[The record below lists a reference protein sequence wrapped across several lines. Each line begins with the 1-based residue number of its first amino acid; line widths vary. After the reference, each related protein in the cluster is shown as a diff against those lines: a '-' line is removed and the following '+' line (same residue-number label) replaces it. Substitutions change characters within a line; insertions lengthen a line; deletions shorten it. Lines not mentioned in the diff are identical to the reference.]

1 MVISSINTPKA
12 NQCGRLWPNVD
23 QRNLFQNIS
32 LLLYFLWKWWPFMAY
47 ITNIYLHFIKKGEFL
62 INHFNTVV
70 YTLTVL
76 WYILFLL
83 NMHRMVHLDKTFPW
97 QKIFS
102 KFQCPI
108 ILPIANLAS
117 TENFDPKAH
126 PVQGKPW
133 GQIDLPHWK
142 PKVL

>member
-1 MVISSINTPKA
+1 MGYSAAPELLGIFCCCVPMCRIFIHGYFESLGGPLSP
-12 NQCGRLWPNVD
+12 CGG
-23 QRNLFQNIS
+23 
-32 LLLYFLWKWWPFMAY
+32 LLLWSWPF
-47 ITNIYLHFIKKGEFL
+47 IQIHSE
-62 INHFNTVV
+62 
-70 YTLTVL
+70 TLWT
-76 WYILFLL
+76 ISCNKIQAERHL
-83 NMHRMVHLDKTFPW
+83 NMHRMVHLNKTFPW

>member
-1 MVISSINTPKA
+1 MELK
-12 NQCGRLWPNVD
+12 
-23 QRNLFQNIS
+23 
-32 LLLYFLWKWWPFMAY
+32 
-47 ITNIYLHFIKKGEFL
+47 
-62 INHFNTVV
+62 
-70 YTLTVL
+70 
-76 WYILFLL
+76 FLL
-83 NMHRMVHLDKTFPW
+83 AGKHRTLKLVSRFYLSSLQFEIRFHSVRPPEQNASHHFVLNKFLKDFPFLTGPAEVQKIIGLLHETGFTLNMDRMVHLNKTFPW